1 MSVASRS
8 TSQDRL
14 PTVHRAWSVAWEWLA
29 RPIHSRAVRELWL
42 AAESGDEHRLSE
54 ILDPKVAVV
63 VESQDVRA
71 SGARVTY
78 GVTDATTL
86 LVHGMGKRAGL
97 KITPRSVNSQAGLL
111 LTRDGEAA
119 ALITVD
125 FNGPLVSVVWI
136 RLHPEILRHGN
147 RV

>member
-1 MSVASRS
+1 
-8 TSQDRL
+8 
-14 PTVHRAWSVAWEWLA
+14 
-29 RPIHSRAVRELWL
+29 VRELCL
-42 AAESGDEHRLSE
+42 AAERGDEHRLSE

-78 GVTDATTL
+78 GVKDASTL

-97 KITPRSVNSQAGLL
+97 KVTPRSVNGQAGLL

-136 RLHPEILRHGN
+136 RLHPELLRHGN